1 MRGRDFNALG
11 SLSSHAS
18 AMIGSIR
25 NNLRRKNIENF
36 KSSKPKTKYKK
47 GTIDKKTT
55 PQQLKEIREK
65 LQKENRKRLIITI
78 LYFVI
83 SFTLIIILL
92 NVIKFKQ

>member
-1 MRGRDFNALG
+1 MRGRNFNALG

-25 NNLRRKNIENF
+25 NNLRRNKAHYF
-36 KSSKPKTKYKK
+36 KSSKDKTKYKK
-47 GTIDKKTT
+47 GTIDKKAT

-83 SFTLIIILL
+83 SFTVIIILV

>member
-18 AMIGSIR
+18 AMIGSLK
-25 NNLRRKNIENF
+25 NNLRRKNIERF
-36 KSSKPKTKYKK
+36 KSSGDKTKYKK
-47 GTIDKKTT
+47 GIIDKKATSE
-55 PQQLKEIREK
+55 QLKEIREK

-92 NVIKFKQ
+92 NIIKFKQ